1 MYTITTASK
10 VFFSLHKVK
19 KTLNANYIRFFL
31 LNFLKN
37 LCVKICVKKRGTHEM
52 RKFKSVNELVNSL
65 KPDYPVYCIRTEQI
79 KKSVTFFKENF
90 PGKILYA
97 VKTNPH
103 EKIIKQIISNG
114 VKDFDVASLSEI
126 KLIKKISS
134 EVNLHFMHTIKSK
147 QSISSAYFDYGVK
160 SFSLDN
166 KDELRKILE
175 ATNQAKDLKLFVRIA
190 ISNEHAEI
198 DLSRKF
204 GALPS
209 EALGLVRLCKEHSR
223 KLGISFHVG
232 SQCMEK
238 ISYSKGIREV
248 GNIIKKT
255 KIIPDIINIGGGF
268 PAIYPDLKPE
278 PLIKYMEE
286 IKKGIDNLKLNKLP
300 EIICEPGRA
309 IVAESGSS
317 IVKVI
322 LRKKQNL
329 YINDG
334 TYGSLFDAGVPNF
347 IFPSK
352 MITDGRIQ
360 SKKMTSFSFFGP
372 TCDSLDYMKGPFLL
386 PNNIKEGDYIEL
398 GQLGAYGLTFR
409 TNFNGFYSNEIY
421 EVNDKPIM
429 SLFEESNEK
438 VDSLVA

>member
-1 MYTITTASK
+1 
-10 VFFSLHKVK
+10 
-19 KTLNANYIRFFL
+19 
-31 LNFLKN
+31 
-37 LCVKICVKKRGTHEM
+37 M
-52 RKFKSVNELVNSL
+52 RKFKSVNELVNTL
-65 KPDYPVYCIRTEQI
+65 KPDYPVYCIRPEEI
-79 KKSVTFFKENF
+79 KKSVTFFKQNF

-103 EKIIKQIISNG
+103 EKVLKQIIANG
-114 VKDFDVASLSEI
+114 INDFDVASLNEI
-126 KLIKKISS
+126 KLIKKINSK
-134 EVNLHFMHTIKSK
+134 VNLHFMHTVKSK
-147 QSISSAYFDYGVK
+147 ESIASAYFDYGVR

-166 KDELRKILE
+166 KDELRKILD
-175 ATNQAKDLKLFVRIA
+175 ATKQAKDLKLFVRIA

-204 GALPS
+204 GAHPS
-209 EALGLVRLCKEHSR
+209 EALGLVRLCKEHSK

-232 SQCMEK
+232 SQCMQK
-238 ISYSKGIREV
+238 ISCSKGIHEV

-268 PAIYPDLKPE
+268 PSIYPDLRPD
-278 PLIKYMEE
+278 PLNNYMEE
-286 IKKGIDNLKLNKLP
+286 IKKGLKNLKLNKLP

-309 IVAESGSS
+309 IVSESGST
-317 IVKVI
+317 IAKVI

-347 IFPSK
+347 VFPTK
-352 MITDGRIQ
+352 MITDGRVQ
-360 SKKMTSFSFFGP
+360 SKKLTSFSFFGP

-409 TNFNGFYSNEIY
+409 TNFNGFYSNGIF
-421 EVNDKPIM
+421 EVNDRPIM
-429 SLFEESNEK
+429 SLLEESNEK